1 MSSLR
6 GDAGEKQGSLGRDE
20 ELHAALLVAPTAGK
34 ADDAHV
40 LASHS
45 AVENAP
51 RISYVGATP
60 TAQAYLCA
68 ALLINVGAAAGYVVA
83 NTARSVLAHHLLFTD
98 GLYVLL
104 ATAFAVDALL
114 YLLSWHGARPPPSRA
129 ATAAECLN
137 IAPSLGY
144 VVTASLYPWEPGDP
158 ELTGAVMIAEV
169 VFSVVFLI
177 DASLYLGVWWSDL
190 ADAAPRDVSRE
201 SSEDSPTESAAE
213 SELSAQGW
221 EEGAWRLGRPLAP
234 LRRRPS
240 AIAARRRRW
249 SRYAAQ
255 RWPRCW
261 LALHDLEGAGQA
273 LNLLGSLLYVVG
285 STVGAM
291 LHFRAPQGAGNGP
304 VRRPD
309 VPEPLRVMARVNVLG
324 DALFLLSSLAF
335 LGAWARQ
342 SRELE
347 RVRRRGDAEQC
358 DKEAGGSEAGGPAV
372 EVPGSGACQV

>member
-249 SRYAAQ
+249 SRYAAR

-261 LALHDLEGAGQA
+261 LALHDLEGAE
-273 LNLLGSLLYVVG
+273 
-285 STVGAM
+285 
-291 LHFRAPQGAGNGP
+291 PAGF
-304 VRRPD
+304 
-309 VPEPLRVMARVNVLG
+309 A
-324 DALFLLSSLAF
+324 A
-335 LGAWARQ
+335 
-342 SRELE
+342 
-347 RVRRRGDAEQC
+347 VRRRVDRRRDAPLSGSARRRQRPRAQARR
-358 DKEAGGSEAGGPAV
+358 AGAPARDGARERAGRRALPALVSRIPWRVGPAV
-372 EVPGSGACQV
+372 EGAGARPAAGRRGAVR